1 MEEKNIL
8 DSDMLSSFQKNL
20 LEGEE
25 IEWQGVPKPK
35 FSIVFLEG
43 TSGFDGVI
51 VFGSIKLIG
60 WILGLI
66 MLIGIGFLL
75 NGRTIG
81 FFIALFF
88 AILMFFSPD
97 IVKNKRKKAT
107 KYAFTKN
114 RVFFQ
119 LWKRG
124 KTSIH
129 VIDLADVVRLD
140 CNSYNDKRGTI
151 HFMLNKKADFYTYD
165 FVSGKRRFYPSFEM
179 IPDALEVRDQIEKF
193 RRERIRNSK

>member
-1 MEEKNIL
+1 
-8 DSDMLSSFQKNL
+8 
-20 LEGEE
+20 
-25 IEWQGVPKPK
+25 
-35 FSIVFLEG
+35 
-43 TSGFDGVI
+43 
-51 VFGSIKLIG
+51 
-60 WILGLI
+60 
-66 MLIGIGFLL
+66 
-75 NGRTIG
+75 
-81 FFIALFF
+81 
-88 AILMFFSPD
+88 
-97 IVKNKRKKAT
+97 
-107 KYAFTKN
+107 
-114 RVFFQ
+114 VFFQ